1 MFEYHVYFHNI
12 YVDKKK
18 KSTQRQSVSRILT
31 LSSDQITEKKKEAN
45 YKEKVVFS

>member
-18 KSTQRQSVSRILT
+18 STQRQSMSRILT
-31 LSSDQITEKKKEAN
+31 LSSDQITEKKEAN